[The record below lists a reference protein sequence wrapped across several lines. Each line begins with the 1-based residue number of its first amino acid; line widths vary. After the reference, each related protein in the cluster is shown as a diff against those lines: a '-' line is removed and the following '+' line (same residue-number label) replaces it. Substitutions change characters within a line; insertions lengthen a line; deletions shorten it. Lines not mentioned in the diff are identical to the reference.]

1 MARMRTSA
9 TGNRGPALRARGFT
23 LVELLVA
30 LAIAGLVLAVAVP
43 SGFRF
48 YDGMRTREAVRDVVT
63 LFATARQQAITSG
76 EPRDVLVWPEERRL
90 ALGGTERRL
99 PGGLQVTVH
108 GAAEVNRD
116 RAGVIRFYPEGGTS
130 GGGVDIANPGSATV
144 AIGVDWLTG
153 RVTQSVH
160 DPSLP

>member
-1 MARMRTSA
+1 MARMQTSA
-9 TGNRGPALRARGFT
+9 TGNRGTAPRARGFT

-43 SGFRF
+43 AGFRF
-48 YDGMRTREAVRDVVT
+48 YDGMRTREAVRDVIT

-76 EPRDVLVWPEERRL
+76 EARDVLVWPEERRL
-90 ALGGTERRL
+90 VLGATERRL
-99 PGGLQVTVH
+99 PGGLRVTVH
-108 GAAEVNRD
+108 GAAEVNRE

-130 GGGVDIANPGSATV
+130 GGGVDITNPGSSTV

-153 RVTQSVH
+153 RVTQAVH
-160 DPSLP
+160 DPS

>member
-1 MARMRTSA
+1 MRTSA
-9 TGNRGPALRARGFT
+9 TGSRVRAPRVRGFT

-43 SGFRF
+43 AGFRF

-63 LFATARQQAITSG
+63 LFAAARQRAITSG
-76 EPRDVLVWPEERRL
+76 EPRDVLVWPEERRIV
-90 ALGGTERRL
+90 LGDTERYL
-99 PGGLQVTVH
+99 PRGLRVTVH
-108 GAAEVNRD
+108 GAREVNRE

-130 GGGVDIANPGSATV
+130 GGGIDITNPGSGTV

-153 RVTQSVH
+153 RVTQVVH
-160 DPSLP
+160 GRS

>member
-1 MARMRTSA
+1 MQTSA

-30 LAIAGLVLAVAVP
+30 LAIAGLMLAVAVP
-43 SGFRF
+43 AGFRF

-76 EPRDVLVWPEERRL
+76 EAQDVLVWPEERRIV
-90 ALGGTERRL
+90 LGETVRRL
-99 PGGLQVTVH
+99 PVSMRITVH
-108 GAAEVNRD
+108 GAKEVNRE
-116 RAGVIRFYPEGGTS
+116 RAGVIRFYPQGGTS
-130 GGGVDIANPGSATV
+130 GGGIDITSPGATI

-153 RVTQSVH
+153 RVTQAVH
-160 DPSLP
+160 DRS